1 MKRSSLTVRMVSGFL
16 AFSVLAASCV
26 SSTVIKSNPDNAKIY
41 IDGVPVGT
49 TPYIHIDTKIIGSS
63 TTVRLEKDG
72 YKPINTYFTRTEQV
86 DAGAIIGGLFCC
98 VPFLWTM
105 KYNPI
110 HYYEMVPLSPKVSSS
125 SVIQDDDIA
134 KLKEYKKM
142 LDEGLISPADYEK
155 AKAKV
160 LGD

>member
-1 MKRSSLTVRMVSGFL
+1 M
-16 AFSVLAASCV
+16 
-26 SSTVIKSNPDNAKIY
+26 
-41 IDGVPVGT
+41 
-49 TPYIHIDTKIIGSS
+49 
-63 TTVRLEKDG
+63 EKDG

-86 DAGAIIGGLFCC
+86 DAGAIVGGIFFW

-110 HYYEMVPLSPKVSSS
+110 HYYEMVPLSPNVSSS